1 MTTKENAY
9 DPGLTCVIPSSN
21 TGMEPDLPAETT
33 TPTVDQEWE
42 QYKQRH
48 LQTAQKIVAF
58 MHSHD

>member
-1 MTTKENAY
+1 
-9 DPGLTCVIPSSN
+9 
-21 TGMEPDLPAETT
+21 MEPDLPAETSA
-33 TPTVDQEWE
+33 PMVDQEWQ